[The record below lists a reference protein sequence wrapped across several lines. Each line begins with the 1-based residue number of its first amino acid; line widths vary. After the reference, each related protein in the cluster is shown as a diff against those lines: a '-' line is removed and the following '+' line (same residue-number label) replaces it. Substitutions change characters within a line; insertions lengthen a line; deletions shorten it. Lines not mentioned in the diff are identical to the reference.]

1 MAIDPTNLAAS
12 SGLIDALSANRDV
25 APTGEGTKLNAPDK
39 SDVFGL
45 GKDDFVK
52 LFLAQ
57 LKNQDPTKPMDDKE
71 FIAQLAQFSLID
83 TMQQVQKSL
92 GGTQLAQSSAMIGK
106 HILAVDNAG
115 QPVDGIVDRV
125 VQDDKGVLL
134 MVGTQVVDPLKVV
147 SVTDEAG
154 TTPGATNPAT
164 DPTTTPA
171 TDPTAA
177 TDPTTTTTGG

>member
-1 MAIDPTNLAAS
+1 MAIDPTNLASS

-25 APTGEGTKLNAPDK
+25 TPTGVGTKLNAPDK
-39 SDVFGL
+39 TDVFGL
-45 GKDDFVK
+45 GKDDFFK

-71 FIAQLAQFSLID
+71 FVAQLAQFSLID

-115 QPVDGIVDRV
+115 QPVDGVVDRV
-125 VQDDKGVLL
+125 VQDAQGVLL
-134 MVGTQVVDPLKVV
+134 MVGTQVVDPLKVT
-147 SVTDEAG
+147 SVTDETG
-154 TTPGATNPAT
+154 SVITTDPAT
-164 DPTTTPA
+164 DPTTTPV
-171 TDPTAA
+171 
-177 TDPTTTTTGG
+177 TDPTTTSTGA

>member
-1 MAIDPTNLAAS
+1 MAINPTSLAAS
-12 SGLIDALSANRDV
+12 SGLIDALAANRNV
-25 APTGEGTKLNAPDK
+25 TPAGQGTKLTAGDGK

-45 GKDDFVK
+45 GKDDFFK

-115 QPVDGIVDRV
+115 QPVDGVVDRV

-134 MVGTQVVDPLKVV
+134 MVGTQVIDPAKVV
-147 SVTDEAG
+147 SVTDEPGPSAVSPAAG
-154 TTPGATNPAT
+154 TTP
-164 DPTTTPA
+164 
-171 TDPTAA
+171 
-177 TDPTTTTTGG
+177 TTTGG

>member
-1 MAIDPTNLAAS
+1 MAIDPTRLASS
-12 SGLIDALSANRDV
+12 SGLIDQLSANRNV
-25 APTGEGTKLNAPDK
+25 GQTGEGTKLNAGADK

-45 GKDDFVK
+45 GKDDFFK

-115 QPVDGIVDRV
+115 QPVDGVVDRV
-125 VQDDKGVLL
+125 VQDDKGILL
-134 MVGTQVVDPLKVV
+134 MVGTQVVEPAKVV
-147 SVTDEAG
+147 SVTDEPDA
-154 TTPGATNPAT
+154 APAT
-164 DPTTTPA
+164 PPA
-171 TDPTAA
+171 TTA
-177 TDPTTTTTGG
+177 

>member
-1 MAIDPTNLAAS
+1 MAIDPTSLAAS
-12 SGLIDALSANRDV
+12 NGLIDALAANRV
-25 APTGEGTKLNAPDK
+25 ASPAGEGTKLNQAGK

-45 GKDDFVK
+45 GKDDFFK

-106 HILAVDNAG
+106 HILATDTSGN
-115 QPVDGIVDRV
+115 PVDGVVDRV
-125 VQDDKGVLL
+125 VQDDKGILL
-134 MVGTQVVDPLKVV
+134 MVGSQVVEPAKVV
-147 SVTDEAG
+147 SVTDAADAVPS
-154 TTPGATNPAT
+154 TTP
-164 DPTTTPA
+164 
-171 TDPTAA
+171 
-177 TDPTTTTTGG
+177 TGG

>member
-1 MAIDPTNLAAS
+1 MAIDPTSLAAS
-12 SGLIDALSANRDV
+12 NGLIDALAANRNV
-25 APTGEGTKLNAPDK
+25 APAGEGTKLDAGDGK

-45 GKDDFVK
+45 GKDDFFK

-92 GGTQLAQSSAMIGK
+92 GGTQLAQSSALIGR

-115 QPVDGIVDRV
+115 QPVDGVVDRV
-125 VQDDKGVLL
+125 VQDDKGILL
-134 MVGTQVVDPLKVV
+134 MVGTQVVEPAKVV
-147 SVTDEAG
+147 SVTEEPDA
-154 TTPGATNPAT
+154 
-164 DPTTTPA
+164 TPA
-171 TDPTAA
+171 
-177 TDPTTTTTGG
+177 TTTTGG